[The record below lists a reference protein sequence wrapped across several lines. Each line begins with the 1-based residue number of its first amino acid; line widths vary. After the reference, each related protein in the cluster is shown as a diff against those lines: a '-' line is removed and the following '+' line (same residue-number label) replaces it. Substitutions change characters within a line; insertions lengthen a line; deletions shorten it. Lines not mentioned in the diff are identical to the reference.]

1 MRLLLSTYFLLLFFC
16 AQAQNEVKNT
26 LPTSDNLLTIMV
38 YFKDASKGNSI
49 ISNELATYLNENNAS
64 LKRAISI
71 SDDKI
76 DFLSKEAIRISK
88 SDYYVQK
95 LKRIYQV
102 DFSIQPI
109 DFKFFTEK
117 LNSFPEVEYCYEMNT
132 SPIKPPTDIAPATND
147 FEANQAYLGPDPGVN
162 MQYAWN
168 LGLSGTGIKVRDIE
182 YGFNSNHE
190 ELNSVNVF
198 IAPGMTVS
206 TAATSAYTEHGTS
219 VFGVVMADNGSYG
232 VSGLAYGAQEMVL
245 FPEWQQSGY
254 NRVFA
259 VSQAI
264 QNSQPGD
271 VIIYEMQAYDAS
283 SNLLPAEY
291 DLTVWNLTK
300 AATDAGIIIVE
311 AAANGSRDLDSPT
324 YASYMS
330 RGNSGAIL
338 VGAGSSTVSH
348 VKSSFS
354 NYGSR
359 VDVQGW
365 GQSVFTSGFTG
376 GYFTVGGD
384 LNQAYTNFAGTS
396 SATPI
401 VAGCVIV
408 LQSYYHGLT
417 GNYLSPLEMRN
428 LLIDTGIPQGNP
440 VTGHVG
446 PLPNMQAALNAIDA
460 MLSVQNFEGFSAEFF
475 PNPSEGK
482 LNYSISN
489 IENSK
494 IDFQFLDV
502 LGRTIKQIENSTSQ
516 GIIDINDL
524 PSGIYSLKV
533 KSGEIEFTKRI
544 IKR

>member
-16 AQAQNEVKNT
+16 SQAQNEVKNT
-26 LPTSDNLLTIMV
+26 PSTSDNFSTVMV
-38 YFKDASKGNSI
+38 YLKENGG
-49 ISNELATYLNENNAS
+49 ISYEFQVFLNQNNAN

-102 DFSIQPI
+102 DFSVQPN
-109 DFKFFTEK
+109 DFKAFIEK
-117 LNSFPEVEYCYEMNT
+117 LNAFSEVEYCYEMNT
-132 SPIKPPTDIAPATND
+132 TPIKPPTDIAPVTTD
-147 FEANQAYLGPDPGVN
+147 FEVSQTYLGPDPGVN

-182 YGFNSNHE
+182 YGCNFNHE
-190 ELNSVNVF
+190 ELNSVNVS
-198 IAPGMTVS
+198 IAAGMTIS
-206 TAATSAYTEHGTS
+206 TSATSSYTEHGTS
-219 VFGVVMADNGSYG
+219 VFGVVMADKGTYG

-264 QNSQPGD
+264 QNSQSGD

-283 SNLLPAEY
+283 NNLLPAEY

-311 AAANGSRDLDSPT
+311 AAANGSLDLDSPT
-324 YASYMS
+324 YASYMN

-338 VGAGSSTVSH
+338 VGAGSSTVNH

-376 GYFTVGGD
+376 SYITIGGD

-408 LQSYYHGLT
+408 LQSYYHSLT

-428 LLIDTGIPQGNP
+428 LLINTGIPQGNP

-446 PLPNMQAALNAIDA
+446 PLPNMQAALNAIDT
-460 MLSVQNFEGFSAEFF
+460 MLSVQSFEGFSAEFF
-475 PNPSEGK
+475 PNPTEGK

-494 IDFQFLDV
+494 IDFQFFDV
-502 LGRTIKQIENSTSQ
+502 LGRTIKQIEKTTSQ

-524 PSGIYSLKV
+524 PSGIYFLKV

>member
-1 MRLLLSTYFLLLFFC
+1 MSAYFLLLFFC
-16 AQAQNEVKNT
+16 SQAQNEVKNT
-26 LPTSDNLLTIMV
+26 TSTSDNLSVVMV
-38 YFKDASKGNSI
+38 YLKDVSKEHPI
-49 ISNELATYLNENNAS
+49 ISDELATYLNENNAS

-71 SDDKI
+71 SDHKI

-102 DFSIQPI
+102 DFSVQPI
-109 DFKFFTEK
+109 DYTFFIEK
-117 LNSFPEVEYCYEMNT
+117 LNTFPEVEYCYEMNV
-132 SPIKPPTDIAPATND
+132 SPIKPPTDIAPVTND
-147 FEANQAYLGPDPGVN
+147 FEVSQTYLGPDPGVN

-168 LGLSGTGIKVRDIE
+168 LGLSGAGIKVRDIE

-190 ELNSVNVF
+190 ELNSVNVS

-206 TAATSAYTEHGTS
+206 SAATSAYTEHGTS
-219 VFGVVMADNGSYG
+219 VFGIIMADKGSYG
-232 VSGLAYGAQEMVL
+232 VSGLAYGALEMVL

-283 SNLLPAEY
+283 SYLLPAEY

-300 AATDAGIIIVE
+300 AASDAGIIIVE
-311 AAANGSRDLDSPT
+311 AAANGTRNLDSPT
-324 YASYMS
+324 YASYMN

-338 VGAGSSTVSH
+338 VGAGTSDLNH
-348 VKSSFS
+348 ERINYS
-354 NYGSR
+354 NYGTR
-359 VDVQGW
+359 VDLQGW
-365 GQSVFTSGFTG
+365 GQNVLTSGFTG
-376 GYFTVGGD
+376 SYYTIGGD
-384 LNQAYTNFAGTS
+384 LNQSYTNFAGTS
-396 SATPI
+396 SATPM

-408 LQSYYHGLT
+408 LQSYYHSLT

-428 LLIDTGIPQGNP
+428 LLINTGIPQGNP
-440 VTGHVG
+440 VTGHIG
-446 PLPNMQAALNAIDA
+446 PLPNMQAALNAIDS
-460 MLSVQNFEGFSAEFF
+460 MLSVQSFEGFSAEFF

-482 LNYSISN
+482 LNYAISN
-489 IENSK
+489 LENSK

-502 LGRTIKQIENSTSQ
+502 LGRTIKQYEKTTTQ
-516 GIIDINDL
+516 GIIDIFDL
-524 PSGIYSLKV
+524 PSGIYFLKV

>member
-1 MRLLLSTYFLLLFFC
+1 MSTYFLLLFFC
-16 AQAQNEVKNT
+16 SPAQNEIKNMR
-26 LPTSDNLLTIMV
+26 SSFENHSIVMV
-38 YFKDASKGNSI
+38 YLKDSSKENST
-49 ISNELATYLNENNAS
+49 ISIEFATFLNQNNAS

-95 LKRIYQV
+95 LRRIYHV
-102 DFSIQPI
+102 DFNVQPV
-109 DFKFFTEK
+109 DFTVFVEK
-117 LNSFPEVEYCYEMNT
+117 LKAFQEIEYCYEMNN
-132 SPIKPPTDIAPATND
+132 SPIKPPSDIAPATTN
-147 FEANQAYLGPDPGVN
+147 FEVNQTYLGPNPGIN

-168 LGLSGTGIKVRDIE
+168 LGLSGSGIKVRDIE

-190 ELNSVNVF
+190 ELNSVNVS
-198 IAPGMTVS
+198 IAPGMTIS
-206 TAATSAYTEHGTS
+206 SSATTAYTEHGTS
-219 VFGVVMADNGSYG
+219 VFGIIMADKGSYG
-232 VSGLAYGAQEMVL
+232 VSGLAYGAQEMIL

-311 AAANGSRDLDSPT
+311 AAANGTRNLDSPT
-324 YASYMS
+324 YASYMN

-338 VGAGSSTVSH
+338 VGAATSDLNHEKMSY
-348 VKSSFS
+348 S

-359 VDVQGW
+359 VDLQGW
-365 GQSVFTSGFTG
+365 GQNVFTSGFTG
-376 GYFTVGGD
+376 SYFLVGGD
-384 LNQAYTNFAGTS
+384 LNQGYTNFEGTS
-396 SATPI
+396 SATPM

-408 LQSYYHGLT
+408 LQAYYHSLT

-428 LLIDTGIPQGNP
+428 LLVTTGIPQGNP
-440 VTGHVG
+440 VTGHIG

-494 IDFQFLDV
+494 IDFQFLDI
-502 LGRTIKQIENSTSQ
+502 LGRTIKQIEKTTSQ
-516 GIIDINDL
+516 GIIDILDL

>member
-1 MRLLLSTYFLLLFFC
+1 MRLLISAYFLLLFFC
-16 AQAQNEVKNT
+16 SQAQNEVKNT
-26 LPTSDNLLTIMV
+26 PSKSENLSTVMV
-38 YFKDASKGNSI
+38 YLKDASKVNSI
-49 ISNELATYLNENNAS
+49 ISNELASFLNENDAS

-88 SDYYVQK
+88 SDFYVQK
-95 LKRIYQV
+95 LKRIYHVEFNVQPV
-102 DFSIQPI
+102 DFTVFI
-109 DFKFFTEK
+109 EK
-117 LNSFPEVEYCYEMNT
+117 LKAFQEIEYCYEMNN
-132 SPIKPPTDIAPATND
+132 SPIKPPTDIAPATTN
-147 FEANQAYLGPDPGVN
+147 FEVNQTYLGPNPGIN

-182 YGFNSNHE
+182 YGFNANHE
-190 ELNSVNVF
+190 ELNSVNVSV
-198 IAPGMTVS
+198 APGMTIS
-206 TAATSAYTEHGTS
+206 SSATIAYTEHGTS
-219 VFGVVMADNGSYG
+219 VFGIIMADKGSYG

-291 DLTVWNLTK
+291 DLTIWNLTK

-311 AAANGSRDLDSPT
+311 AAANGTRNLDSPT
-324 YASYMS
+324 YATYMN

-338 VGAGSSTVSH
+338 VGAGTSDLNHEKMSY
-348 VKSSFS
+348 S

-365 GQSVFTSGFTG
+365 GQNVLTSGFTG
-376 GYFTVGGD
+376 VYFLVGGD
-384 LNQAYTNFAGTS
+384 LNQGYTNFEGTS
-396 SATPI
+396 SATPM

-408 LQSYYHGLT
+408 LQSYYHSLT

-428 LLIDTGIPQGNP
+428 LLINTGIPQGNSAM
-440 VTGHVG
+440 GNIG

-460 MLSVQNFEGFSAEFF
+460 MLSVQSFEGFSAEFF

-482 LNYSISN
+482 LNYAISN

-502 LGRTIKQIENSTSQ
+502 LGRTIKQIEKTTSQ
-516 GIIDINDL
+516 GIIDIFDL